1 MSIRYIISEGIAGI
15 KRARL
20 AAFTSIFSLFIAI
33 LLLGIL
39 ARVSY
44 NAYQIAQSMRGSID
58 IEVFL
63 MDVDERT
70 RDKIRHNL
78 DEQSMV
84 TDVHYIS
91 KDSAARIFRSQFGS
105 EGGTLTDL
113 DFLPASYRVDVSEE
127 ATAEEI
133 DALVNEIGQ
142 VRGVEDVKFNRRLL
156 RMLEDRFNN
165 VVKIGSGVGA
175 LILFA
180 ALVLVFNTIRLTI
193 YAKQNLIKSMKLVGA
208 TNKFIRRPFIIEGII
223 QGLIAGLLAVGV
235 VYLLFHYLLPSLL
248 PQVGILEWPLGKWYY
263 LSSAMLLISIIMG
276 YLGSRWAAQKFI
288 RKTSITDS

>member
-1 MSIRYIISEGIAGI
+1 MSLRYVIAEGIAGI

-44 NAYQIAQSMRGSID
+44 NAYQIAQSMRSSID

-70 RDKIRHNL
+70 RNQIRYKLNN
-78 DEQSMV
+78 ES
-84 TDVHYIS
+84 TITKVHYIS
-91 KDSAARIFRSQFGS
+91 KDSAARVFRSQFGS
-105 EGGTLTDL
+105 EGGELTDL
-113 DFLPASYRVDVSEE
+113 DFLPASFRLEMDEE
-127 ATAEEI
+127 ATSDSI
-133 DALVNEIGQ
+133 NALVEDVRQ
-142 VRGVEDVKFNRRLL
+142 YRGVEDVKFNRRLL
-156 RMLEDRFNN
+156 QMLENRFDN
-165 VVKIGSGVGA
+165 VVKIGSGVAA

-223 QGLIAGLLAVGV
+223 QGVIAGALAVGF
-235 VYLLFHYLLPSLL
+235 VYLLFNLMLPSFL
-248 PQVGILEWPLGKWYY
+248 PQVGMLEWPFGKWYY
-263 LSSAMLLISIIMG
+263 LSSAMLLVSVLMG

-288 RKTSITDS
+288 RRTSITD

>member
-1 MSIRYIISEGIAGI
+1 MSLRYIIAEGIAGI

-44 NAYQIAQSMRGSID
+44 NAYQIAQSMRSSID

-63 MDVDERT
+63 MDVDDRT
-70 RDKIRHNL
+70 RNQIRYKLNNKSSIT
-78 DEQSMV
+78 E
-84 TDVHYIS
+84 VHYIS
-91 KDSAARIFRSQFGS
+91 KDSAAQIFRSQFGS
-105 EGGTLTDL
+105 EGGELTGL
-113 DFLPASYRVDVSEE
+113 DFLPASFRLEMNEE
-127 ATAEEI
+127 ATSDTI
-133 DALVNEIGQ
+133 NTLVEDIRQ
-142 VRGVEDVKFNRRLL
+142 YRGVEDVKFNQRLL
-156 RMLEDRFNN
+156 RMLENRFDN
-165 VVKIGSGVGA
+165 VVKIGSGVAA

-223 QGLIAGLLAVGV
+223 QGIIAGALAVGF
-235 VYLLFHYLLPSLL
+235 VYLLFNIMLPSFL
-248 PQVGILEWPLGKWYY
+248 PQVGLLEWPFGKWYY
-263 LSSAMLLISIIMG
+263 LSSAMLLVAVLMG

-288 RKTSITDS
+288 RRTSITD